1 MQRQVLQYIAGAF
14 RTTAGPA
21 LEVCLFVPPAPIA
34 IQRLAEE
41 ACLRIH
47 ASLLRSTLARR
58 SDEGRRYGLV
68 SPLKRLE
75 THLKFKGI
83 EVNRLELIR
92 PFAVPPWWQPP
103 ETRIAPDKDTAIK
116 EHDLILRGT
125 PLYGPNSAIAYT
137 DGSKTENGGVGASA
151 VTSRGNATARL
162 DDQDTVYAAELKGIL
177 LALSQIKDDL
187 VRELVAT
194 SRAPARTMTIF
205 TDNQAAIQA
214 CSHPRRSS
222 GQQILRNITIQIE
235 NLRLAAWRVR
245 IHWIPGHMGVHGNER
260 ADILAKL
267 AASTCGPAEAV
278 ILLSG
283 CRTKL
288 RERAAKRWKDEWA
301 SNNSGAHLRALFP
314 EPTKEIF
321 AIHESLRRAASSV
334 LIQMQTG
341 KIGLP
346 AYLAT
351 LPQWREQALGDNPLR
366 NPSRCTCDQGTMNT
380 QHILFSCPR
389 FTELRHRIL
398 GLDREGRTE
407 GGHGPWKEWLSEPS
421 LAVKT
426 VSFMMQTKLLGQFR
440 SLPTTYRVTSKV
452 DS

>member
-1 MQRQVLQYIAGAF
+1 VVA
-14 RTTAGPA
+14 
-21 LEVCLFVPPAPIA
+21 
-34 IQRLAEE
+34 
-41 ACLRIH
+41 
-47 ASLLRSTLARR
+47 
-58 SDEGRRYGLV
+58 
-68 SPLKRLE
+68 
-75 THLKFKGI
+75 
-83 EVNRLELIR
+83 
-92 PFAVPPWWQPP
+92 
-103 ETRIAPDKDTAIK
+103 TAIK
-116 EHDLILRGT
+116 EHDLILHAT
-125 PLYGPNSAIAYT
+125 PLYGPNSAVAYT

-162 DDQDTVYAAELKGIL
+162 NDQDTVYAAELKGIL
-177 LALSQIKDDL
+177 LALGHIKDDL

-205 TDNQAAIQA
+205 TDNQAAIHA
-214 CSHPRRSS
+214 CAHPRRSS
-222 GQQILRNITIQIE
+222 GQQILRNIAIQIE

-267 AASTCGPAEAV
+267 AASAYGPAEAV

-288 RERAAKRWKDEWA
+288 RDLAAKRWKEEWA

-314 EPTKEIF
+314 EPTKAIF

-334 LIQMQTG
+334 LVQMQTG

-346 AYLAT
+346 AYLAA
-351 LPQWREQALGDNPLR
+351 LPQWREQALENNPLR

-380 QHILFSCPR
+380 QHILFSCPH

-398 GLDREGRTE
+398 GLDR
-407 GGHGPWKEWLSEPS
+407 GGHDPWKEWLSKPT
-421 LAVKT
+421 LAVKA
-426 VSFMMQTKLLGQFR
+426 VNFLMQTKLLGQFR
-440 SLPTTYRVTSKV
+440 SLPTTYRVTNKV